1 MRRSIFFAAAIFA
14 AYAIGP
20 ASAEV
25 APFGCDASAG
35 QTCYFRI
42 YYTPGLARMV
52 QLPGGM
58 KVTVPDVNIGRAHYC
73 GSVGKPPAPKCSQKP
88 INIHYNN

>member
-1 MRRSIFFAAAIFA
+1 MKRSIFFAAAIFA

-20 ASAEV
+20 ASADV

-42 YYTPGLARMV
+42 YYAPGVARMV
-52 QLPGGM
+52 QLLAGM
-58 KVTVPDVNIGRAHYC
+58 KANVPDVDIGRARYC
-73 GSVGKPPAPKCSQKP
+73 GSVGKPPAPKCSQKL
-88 INIHYNN
+88 INANHNN